1 MLMCACLWERRIEA
15 GTVWGPSGGE
25 TRIRA
30 STKSGGSVQE
40 ASAFL
45 HVHPKKCGKEGQS
58 WEPGKMREPY
68 WYLDAVVKEIHA
80 TLKKKKK
87 ALSGI
92 RATPQ
97 SGCHLISTSRSP
109 FPAVHFGKPLPSHLI
124 LQVAGGASTELYPLK
139 WANCVQLTSLDATAL
154 TS

>member
-1 MLMCACLWERRIEA
+1 MFVREEDRSWHCLRAKRGRNKDKSLYKERQICSRSQCLFARTPEEVWEG
-15 GTVWGPSGGE
+15 GTE
-25 TRIRA
+25 LRTREDEGTLPIL
-30 STKSGGSVQE
+30 GC
-40 ASAFL
+40 
-45 HVHPKKCGKEGQS
+45 CGKGNS
-58 WEPGKMREPY
+58 C
-68 WYLDAVVKEIHA
+68 H
-80 TLKKKKK
+80 LKKKKP
-87 ALSGI
+87 LSSI